1 MTASV
6 KTIWTASLLL
16 MGAGGSAIAGQSAAT
31 AETPAVRLEPH
42 EGKTQFLLGDPIRLD
57 LVFTRQEP
65 GYAVNVS
72 PYTYLP
78 IPDQVDVRP
87 AEGWSRSRR
96 PVAEGLM
103 DTPVPAES
111 EPVRVPVLLNRLI
124 TFKQPG
130 RYTVTVKTE
139 RLIPPGMMN
148 AAPQDALITNPTEI
162 KVRLRSEAEESA
174 MVRKLYPELAGGRK
188 EVQRP
193 KVANIELLPPEQLV
207 QLMNELVAKE
217 EKARSNRLEMAWEL
231 AFLPGDDAMRARVA
245 LIAAYKDNGG
255 GDPIEPLMVQGLPS
269 SRDLKLQAQLLDA
282 AWRDPSRV
290 PTELL
295 GTALRQGRELL
306 IGPTVAETQISFRVL
321 GDPVARAKMEAEQ
334 SAIRKEQQNEFQELV
349 GTLSQRDEANRDKT
363 ICFLRMRGIAEDG
376 SPQKPARCDAK

>member
-31 AETPAVRLEPH
+31 ADTPAVRLEPH

-255 GDPIEPLMVQGLPS
+255 GDPM
-269 SRDLKLQAQLLDA
+269 SRSWSKGCQA
-282 AWRDPSRV
+282 R
-290 PTELL
+290 
-295 GTALRQGRELL
+295 GT
-306 IGPTVAETQISFRVL
+306 
-321 GDPVARAKMEAEQ
+321 
-334 SAIRKEQQNEFQELV
+334 
-349 GTLSQRDEANRDKT
+349 
-363 ICFLRMRGIAEDG
+363 
-376 SPQKPARCDAK
+376 